1 MRPARTAS
9 FQIVWYKTA
18 VFYEIPVHGF
28 FDSNGDGIGDLA
40 GITAKLDYLE
50 WLGVDCVWLLPFYP
64 SPMVDGGYDVSDLTG
79 VRAEY
84 GSLEDVE
91 QLLAEAHSRG
101 MKVIADMV
109 MNHTSDQHP
118 WFQESRQPGSPKRD
132 WYVWSDTPDRY
143 ADARVIFI
151 DSHDSNWTWDETAG
165 AYFWHRFYPEQ
176 PDLNFDNP
184 QVREAVVDAVRF
196 WLALGFDGLRLDA
209 IPYLYEREGTDCEN
223 LAETHAFLK
232 ELRAAVDAEFDD
244 RMLLAEANQPP
255 VEVVDYL
262 GNGDECHMAYHFPM
276 MPTLYMALRREHVGD
291 IIAAIAATPEIP
303 PSTQWG
309 LFLRN
314 HDELTLEMVTEED
327 RQFMYQE
334 YAPDPRMKKNVGIRR
349 RLAPLL
355 ENDRRQIELLHA
367 LLLSLPG
374 SPFLYYGDELG
385 MGDEYLLRDRDGV
398 RTPMQWEPGAGAGFS
413 TADPEE
419 FYLPIVTAP
428 GFGSDDINVADQR
441 KDERSLLHKVRT
453 LLETRRQLGV
463 FGTGDF
469 DLQSSV
475 PEVLAFIRS
484 HTSASVFVAANVSSR
499 NVPVTIPVVSSQ
511 GNQGSAIDA
520 FSGMPVPD
528 VLDLGPREFR
538 WILLRPRH
546 S

>member
-9 FQIVWYKTA
+9 FQVVWYKTA

-84 GSLEDVE
+84 GSLEDVK

-151 DSHDSNWTWDETAG
+151 DSLDSNWTWDETAG

-184 QVREAVVDAVRF
+184 EVREAVTDAVRF

-232 ELRAAVDAEFDD
+232 ELRSAVDAEFDD

-276 MPTLYMALRREHVGD
+276 MPPLYMALRREHVGD

-398 RTPMQWEPGAGAGFS
+398 RTPMQWEPGARAGFS
-413 TADPEE
+413 TADPET

-428 GFGSDDINVADQR
+428 GFGADDINVADQR
-441 KDERSLLHKVRT
+441 KDELSLLHKVRL

-469 DLQSSV
+469 DLQPSV

-484 HTSASVFVAANVSSR
+484 HATASVFVAANVSSR
-499 NVPVTIPVVSSQ
+499 NVPITIPVVFSQ
-511 GNQGSAIDA
+511 GTQGSAIDA
-520 FSGMPVPD
+520 FSGTPVPEE
-528 VLDLGPREFR
+528 LDLGPREFR
-538 WILLRPRH
+538 WILLR
-546 S
+546 SGQA

>member
-1 MRPARTAS
+1 M
-9 FQIVWYKTA
+9 WYKTA
-18 VFYEIPVHGF
+18 VFYEIPVHTF
-28 FDSNGDGIGDLA
+28 YDSNGDGIGDLA
-40 GITAKLDYLE
+40 GVTAKLDYLE
-50 WLGVDCVWLLPFYP
+50 WLGVDCLWLLPFYP

-84 GSLEDVE
+84 GSLGDVQ
-91 QLLAEAHSRG
+91 QLLTEAHSRG

-132 WYVWSDTPDRY
+132 WYVWSDTTDRY

-151 DSHDSNWTWDETAG
+151 DSLDSNWTWDETAG

-184 QVREAVVDAVRF
+184 HVRKAVIDAVRF
-196 WLALGFDGLRLDA
+196 WLELGFDGLRLDA
-209 IPYLYEREGTDCEN
+209 IPYLFEREGTNCEN

-262 GNGDECHMAYHFPM
+262 GDGDECHMAYHFPM
-276 MPTLYMALRREHVGD
+276 MPPLYMALRREHVGD
-291 IIAAIAATPEIP
+291 IIDAISATPEIP

-327 RQFMYQE
+327 RQFMYRE

-355 ENDRRQIELLHA
+355 DNDRRQIELLHA
-367 LLLSLPG
+367 ILLSLPG

-398 RTPMQWEPGAGAGFS
+398 RTPMQWEPGPRAGFS
-413 TADPEE
+413 TADPET
-419 FYLPIVTAP
+419 FSLPIVATP
-428 GFGSDDINVADQR
+428 GFGSDVINVADQR
-441 KDERSLLHKVRT
+441 EDETSLLHRIRL
-453 LLETRRQLGV
+453 LLETRRRLAV

-469 DLQSSV
+469 DLQPSS
-475 PEVLAFIRS
+475 PEVLAFVRS
-484 HTSASVFVAANVSSR
+484 DATTSVFVAANVSSR
-499 NVPVTIPVVSSQ
+499 DISVSLPSVSGQ
-511 GNQGSAIDA
+511 IVSGQATDA
-520 FSGMPVPD
+520 FSGVPVPD
-528 VLDLGPREFR
+528 VLDLGPRQFR
-538 WILLRPRH
+538 WIHL
-546 S
+546 